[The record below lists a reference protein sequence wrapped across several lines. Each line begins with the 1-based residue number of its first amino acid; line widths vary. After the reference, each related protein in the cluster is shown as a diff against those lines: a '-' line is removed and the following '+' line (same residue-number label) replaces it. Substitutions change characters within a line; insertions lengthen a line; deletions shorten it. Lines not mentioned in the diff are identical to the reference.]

1 MHTGVG
7 VHSACI
13 RGWAW
18 RTPLGNSVEGVMAKL
33 RAGATAAV
41 VNPRFDTS
49 SYACKLAAVIPGE
62 PARSKHQRFLR
73 RMGLYAVEVAIDAMR
88 HAERSGSERV
98 GLFFGYGG
106 LRAHWNDMMPALE
119 AQHASGEDAWERG
132 LKLLHPFWMLQHLS
146 NNAHAIAAEELDAR
160 GEGVTFG
167 GANAGAQA
175 LAAAHRALTCHA
187 VDTAVVVAYDTLLE
201 PETLVELDARKATT
215 RANLAALIAPYEQ
228 GAAGF
233 VPGEAAAALVL
244 ERAFADTNGC
254 AFVQA
259 ADGADGAPGSPSVAT
274 LVRVARQ
281 LAQDGDLI
289 DGAGLGD
296 RAFDAAE
303 RDAFRTSSTG
313 FTSTLAQMGQLGAAN
328 SIVQAIALAEHLRLG
343 SFGTHQA
350 ALGLSA
356 AAPGL
361 AATIRVSR
369 DQWVPPTL
377 ESC

>member
-1 MHTGVG
+1 
-7 VHSACI
+7 VHADESRSALASSI
-13 RGWAW
+13 HGWAW
-18 RTPLGNSVEGVMAKL
+18 RTPLGNTIDEVTRKL
-33 RAGATAAV
+33 QSGACAAAT
-41 VNPRFDTS
+41 NTRFDVSGYTCS
-49 SYACKLAAVIPGE
+49 LAAMIPGD

-73 RMGLYAVEVAIDAMR
+73 RMGLYAVEVAVEAMH
-88 HAERSGSERV
+88 HAGRTGSDRV

-106 LRAHWNDMMPALE
+106 LRAHWNDMMPALV
-119 AQHASGEDAWERG
+119 AQEASGEDAWERG

-146 NNAHAIAAEELDAR
+146 NNAHAIAAEELGAR

-175 LAAAHRALTCHA
+175 LAAANRALACHA

-201 PETLVELDARKATT
+201 PETLVELGARGATT
-215 RANLAALIAPYEQ
+215 RASLAELVAPYAE

-244 ERAFADTNGC
+244 ERVGSDARTL
-254 AFVQA
+254 VQA

-274 LVRVARQ
+274 VVRVARP
-281 LAQDGDLI
+281 LAQAGDLI

-296 RAFDAAE
+296 APFDAAE
-303 RDAFRTSSTG
+303 RDVFRTIRTG
-313 FTSTLAQMGQLGAAN
+313 FISTLAQTGQLGAAG

-343 SFGTHQA
+343 TYGRQRA
-350 ALGLSA
+350 AIGLSA

-361 AATIRVSR
+361 AGVIRVSL
-369 DQWVPPTL
+369 Q
-377 ESC
+377 